1 MSTESGRAGQLAPA
15 GPGAVATVA
24 VGTFLSLVVFT
35 LPLADLPTLAR
46 ASTAGRSAQAWIL
59 SSMSAGLA
67 ASMLLAGALAD
78 DRGRRRVFAAGA
90 VGMALGSL
98 ICAVSFGPVLFVA
111 GRIVQGVGGSAL
123 IAAGLAL
130 LSAWSVD
137 AVQRSK
143 ATALW
148 GTSVGA
154 GIAVGPVLAGSFD
167 LIGWWREIYVV
178 IVVASLMLLLHR
190 RSAQPAG
197 PDAGVDAPIVHGHSI
212 CSARSAFTA
221 AMTLVLVGLTE
232 IRQPGGQTLAV
243 IMFVLAGGCVV
254 AFVIIERR
262 VGQPMINFSFFAEPR
277 FAAASL
283 AGLITGIGVI
293 GQLSVTSS
301 YLVKDFGL
309 LPIGAAGLL
318 ALWSATSAVTA
329 LLSRRLPS
337 FASGPRQL
345 VIGLVGV
352 TIGLALLIG
361 ARHPVRPGGRLV
373 RGRPGQWCAERSP
386 GSGGGAQRTGRAGRA
401 GQWGEQHRS
410 LSRLGGRGHHHLD
423 PGARW
428 WDRSARAE
436 RGWSSAAMITA
447 AASAVGA
454 ALVALL
460 LLRAPRFGAV
470 SPPARELATPIVG
483 VVAAAYGRAP
493 PIGLAVRRLCSASA
507 ARRRTDCSASG
518 RARLPRVT
526 A

>member
-1 MSTESGRAGQLAPA
+1 MTAGSLPTPSAGR
-15 GPGAVATVA
+15 GAVATVA
-24 VGTFLSLVVFT
+24 AGTFLALVVFT
-35 LPLADLPTLAR
+35 LPLADLPTLSR
-46 ASTAGRSAQAWIL
+46 ALGAGRAAQAWIL
-59 SSMSAGLA
+59 SSMSVGLA

-78 DRGRRRVFAAGA
+78 DRGRRRIFAAGG

-98 ICAVSFGPVLFVA
+98 ICALAFEPVVFVA

-137 AVQRSK
+137 AAQRAR

-167 LIGWWREIYVV
+167 LLGWWREIYVV
-178 IVVASLMLLLHR
+178 IVAGSLILFFIVGRLSRTGSMPESRTDRPRALDLLG
-190 RSAQPAG
+190 A
-197 PDAGVDAPIVHGHSI
+197 I
-212 CSARSAFTA
+212 AFTA
-221 AMTLVLVGLTE
+221 AMTLILVGLTE
-232 IRQPGGQTLAV
+232 IRQPGGQLLAV
-243 IMFVLAGGCVV
+243 IMFVLAVGCAL

-301 YLVKDFGL
+301 YLVKDLGL

-361 ARHPVRPGGRLV
+361 ARHPADLVVGLFVAGLASGVLNAALGREAVLSA
-373 RGRPGQWCAERSP
+373 PD
-386 GSGGGAQRTGRAGRA
+386 GRAGLGSGVNNTARYLGSA
-401 GQWGEQHRS
+401 VGVTITS
-410 LSRLGGRGHHHLD
+410 ILVLGGGTDL
-423 PGARW
+423 
-428 WDRSARAE
+428 SRAE

-447 AASAVGA
+447 AASALGA

-460 LLRAPRFGAV
+460 LLRA
-470 SPPARELATPIVG
+470 ATLQ
-483 VVAAAYGRAP
+483 RT
-493 PIGLAVRRLCSASA
+493 AS
-507 ARRRTDCSASG
+507 TS
-518 RARLPRVT
+518 
-526 A
+526 